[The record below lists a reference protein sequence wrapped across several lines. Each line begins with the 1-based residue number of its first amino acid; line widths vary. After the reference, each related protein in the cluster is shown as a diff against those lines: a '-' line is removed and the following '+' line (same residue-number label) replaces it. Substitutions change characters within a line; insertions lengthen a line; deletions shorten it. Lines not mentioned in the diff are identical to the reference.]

1 MVLTSL
7 AMLEAES
14 QIGLTSGVVNIGWI
28 IDLYLELAQKFRSM
42 NLLGCLCPSNAK
54 QFEFDADNL
63 DLYLLSY
70 ARRHD
75 IPVQE
80 ANEFEIGKLVMPRL
94 DTKDP
99 WKWKRGYGDY
109 KNSWAAQWETICCIY
124 RQCQTLTVKGDC
136 FDISTWTPAE
146 RKKAHFEKRDPLPD
160 NVLRMLRH
168 GIVLRPE
175 DLAFR

>member
-1 MVLTSL
+1 MFILLDEGLAFGSIGDGAIAQDAAAVIARMVLASL

-14 QIGLTSGVVNIGWI
+14 QLGLTSCVINIGWI

-54 QFEFDADNL
+54 RFEFDADNL

-80 ANEFEIGKLVMPRL
+80 VNEFEIDKLVMPRL
-94 DTKDP
+94 DNKDP
-99 WKWKRGYGDY
+99 WKWKKGYGDY
-109 KNSWAAQWETICCIY
+109 KASWAEQ
-124 RQCQTLTVKGDC
+124 
-136 FDISTWTPAE
+136 
-146 RKKAHFEKRDPLPD
+146 
-160 NVLRMLRH
+160 
-168 GIVLRPE
+168 
-175 DLAFR
+175 